1 MLGKYRPESKK
12 DFCHK
17 INKNNVR
24 LINKKMTIINKKSNI
39 TSKKIQ
45 NLKMT
50 ECYKNYYEK
59 IVTYSS
65 NIISNRCNMP
75 LSEAKDIGADIAS
88 EVFTILCEK
97 HPDFEEKYIYSWLY
111 KTAGNLVKNFIHKFF
126 EEMRHVNISIDDES
140 QIESVKKLSI
150 DPDKFDLKEV
160 SEKFFNS
167 LTPEE
172 INEYQMFFCTDK
184 SLKEI
189 SEEINV
195 EYATVRQQKCRL
207 YAKLKK
213 KLLAFLCIL

>member
-1 MLGKYRPESKK
+1 MLGRYRLNPKN
-12 DFCHK
+12 DFWHK

-24 LINKKMTIINKKSNI
+24 LINKKMIIINKQSNI
-39 TSKKIQ
+39 TCKKIQ
-45 NLKMT
+45 NLKLT

-65 NIISNRCNMP
+65 NIVSNRCNIP
-75 LSEAKDIGADIAS
+75 LSEAKDVGEDIAS

-97 HPDFEEKYIYSWLY
+97 HPDFDEKYIYSWLY
-111 KTAGNLVKNFIHKFF
+111 KTAENLVKNFIHKFF
-126 EEMRHVNISIDDES
+126 EEMRHVNVSINDEL
-140 QIESVKKLSI
+140 QIEIVKKLSI
-150 DPDKFDLKEV
+150 DPENFDLKEI
-160 SEKFFNS
+160 SEKFFGS

-195 EYATVRQQKCRL
+195 EYTTVRQQKCRL

-213 KLLAFLCIL
+213 KLLALLYIL